1 MRTKK
6 SMLRH
11 TLPGAAVAVV
21 LCWGVH
27 AAGGDVV
34 VVPKYLSSRG
44 GTVTGDVT
52 ITGDFGVTGDVAVT
66 GDITTTTG
74 VEAAGACSTEPTGDV
89 CCHDNQGVRCGKPE
103 TDAAADP
110 AYLYGYS
117 ASPIGS
123 TAGNRTG
130 GTTVLAGGLGTRLGA
145 MSVASCDAAAS
156 TITITIDA
164 DASPD
169 VGTEGT
175 DFVCIAVTDAV
186 CATNVAVWL
195 NTLARSEE
203 HTSELHS

>member
-1 MRTKK
+1 MKLLLT
-6 SMLRH
+6 
-11 TLPGAAVAVV
+11 AA
-21 LCWGVH
+21 LL
-27 AAGGDVV
+27 AAPEDFQGPPRNSAD
-34 VVPKYLSSRG
+34 YM
-44 GTVTGDVT
+44 VTT
-52 ITGDFGVTGDVAVT
+52 
-66 GDITTTTG
+66 
-74 VEAAGACSTEPTGDV
+74 GACSTEPTGDV

-103 TDAAADP
+103 TDAAADT

-130 GTTVLAGGLGTRLGA
+130 GTTVIAGGLGTRLGA
-145 MSVASCDAAAS
+145 MSVASCDAATS
-156 TITITIDA
+156 TITVTIDA